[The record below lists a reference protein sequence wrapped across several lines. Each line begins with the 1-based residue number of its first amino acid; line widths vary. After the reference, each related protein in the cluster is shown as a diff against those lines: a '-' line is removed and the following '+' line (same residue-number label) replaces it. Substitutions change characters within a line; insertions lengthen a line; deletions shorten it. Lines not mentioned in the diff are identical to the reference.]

1 MRIID
6 LDFYADKGG
15 SIFLGYAGEH
25 LSTVLN
31 FHMPAKLGNNDCVYI
46 ISFLDDKDSS
56 EEILNLAFKTRFDTN
71 IVEYYIP
78 NTIMGS
84 AASTGVFQLIAYGMT
99 TTDNNQVKYSILGK
113 STEFRYVIDDAI
125 TEDTSNL
132 NITLTDSEDITMKNL
147 RDAIRQLGDV
157 QAAFTNLDI
166 LVQQIGEEFPDK
178 SKLQETQIMNAPPTM
193 STAGKGG
200 DIVEVD
206 GVLYECFGQK
216 NNDYI
221 WKEVS
226 FDDDSSNNAVAAFD
240 SENDEV
246 IKYMSAEP
254 QTDSEYTY
262 SNVNMSL
269 SERKDIPGAFSV
281 TLPADTAYLRIVDC
295 QSGNEWKE
303 NAGAGEYEIRNLIP
317 NRIYRYYVLK
327 ANGTVLGSGSCVGRG
342 QVRMIDVPKANG
354 ERNVFNI
361 RDLGGW
367 ACSGGFMK
375 YGLIFR
381 GGRLN
386 GTNPS
391 VSGSAIELTEQQ
403 TAYFKNVLHIADEI
417 DLRTSNEISQ
427 DGISGSALGED
438 VSWINK
444 TLGYYQ
450 NSLTDSNSANYAVL
464 INRLAENLTAG
475 KVTYIHCN
483 SGADRTAQLCMFIE
497 AICGVSL
504 IDMERDYE
512 LTSYAFEYRSGQI
525 DRRRNK
531 ITNACWKTFI
541 QALDSEAGNTI
552 QEKAV
557 NFLLSKGV
565 TSSTISTIREKL
577 VENNGGDIDISGKAD
592 KATTLSGYGIV
603 DAYTKAQVD
612 EVISNIDGDSSIFA
626 KPEDYGAIGD
636 GVTDD
641 TVAIQEC
648 INSNNHIFFEKSY
661 LINPWTNSSS
671 TKFYGLLVPSNRI
684 LSFGVNSK
692 LICANNEKT
701 VTSSEKYDEFDI
713 IKVENSENVLIKGM
727 KLKGE
732 RRPEL
737 IGYGDHSACLLIS
750 GSKNITIENCKMYN
764 SLGDGIGIWGYGTE
778 WEYNDGNYQICEDI
792 DIINCDIREN
802 RRNGLTIGCGKNIRV
817 INCDFIRNGN
827 KVDYGDEVY
836 GYGRKPRAGVD
847 IEPNFAYIPV
857 ENVVFEKCLF
867 SGNAKDGDGS
877 PSEQNSKAYSFIDH
891 VPSKPTNWD
900 SEQIKNAVLA
910 SRKNLTLS
918 NCTITD
924 SEAVFQAANTNV
936 IGGFYQA
943 IIISSIPTVKVS
955 GATINSI
962 TSAAPKNNTFFT
974 GCTIIGHN
982 DDSPS
987 FMNGKIN
994 CWIECFSCNIIEAKA
1009 DMARTGTLGLYDC
1022 YVYKT
1027 SGKFN
1032 STGHLV
1038 AKNTQFHFEEH
1049 EATSSPV
1056 FHVMSGEFIN
1066 CDFFYPSDVRFE
1078 LFGLTNTTD
1087 SEYYR
1092 KTNWIGNRFHNALND
1107 TNSLIDPLGNDLIKN
1122 WFNMP
1127 STKLKNADNIS
1138 RVDNIWTDLDEARY
1152 DKADIT
1158 YVNSELAKK
1167 ADIVNIPTKTSQLQN
1182 DSGFLTSHQ
1191 DITGKENVSNKVT
1204 SISSSST
1211 NTQYPSALAV
1221 KNYVDTALGVIE
1233 NGSY

>member
-15 SIFLGYAGEH
+15 AIFLGYAGEH

-31 FHMPAKLGNNDCVYI
+31 FHMPAELGNNDCVYI
-46 ISFLDDKDSS
+46 ISFLDDKDGS

-78 NTIMGS
+78 NTTMGS

-254 QTDSEYTY
+254 QTDSEYAY
-262 SNVNMSL
+262 SNVNTSL
-269 SERKDIPGAFSV
+269 SKRKDIPGAFSV

-303 NAGAGEYEIRNLIP
+303 IAGAGEYEIRNLIP

-403 TAYFKNVLHIADEI
+403 IAYFKNVLHIADEI

-450 NSLTDSNSANYAVL
+450 NSLTDSTSANYAVL
-464 INRLAENLTAG
+464 INRLAENLTTG

-497 AICGVSL
+497 AICGVSQA
-504 IDMERDYE
+504 DMERDYE
-512 LTSYAFEYRSGQI
+512 LTSYAFEYKSGQI

-531 ITNACWKTFI
+531 ITSACWKTFI
-541 QALDSEAGNTI
+541 QALDSETGSTI

-557 NFLLSKGV
+557 SFLLRKGV
-565 TSSTISTIREKL
+565 TSSAISTIREKL
-577 VENNGGDIDISGKAD
+577 VENSGGNTDISGKAD
-592 KATTLSGYGIV
+592 KATTLAGYGITDGMRFVNVPNDESV
-603 DAYTKAQVD
+603 DDCTEKNTLYQVKFASGIVATSTSH
-612 EVISNIDGDSSIFA
+612 VICVHSENKLMQYAFTRGGYILFRGKPTGGDWTDW
-626 KPEDYGAIGD
+626 DYLTTRGK
-636 GVTDD
+636 
-641 TVAIQEC
+641 VADM
-648 INSNNHIFFEKSY
+648 INS
-661 LINPWTNSSS
+661 
-671 TKFYGLLVPSNRI
+671 
-684 LSFGVNSK
+684 
-692 LICANNEKT
+692 
-701 VTSSEKYDEFDI
+701 
-713 IKVENSENVLIKGM
+713 
-727 KLKGE
+727 
-732 RRPEL
+732 
-737 IGYGDHSACLLIS
+737 
-750 GSKNITIENCKMYN
+750 
-764 SLGDGIGIWGYGTE
+764 
-778 WEYNDGNYQICEDI
+778 
-792 DIINCDIREN
+792 
-802 RRNGLTIGCGKNIRV
+802 LT
-817 INCDFIRNGN
+817 
-827 KVDYGDEVY
+827 
-836 GYGRKPRAGVD
+836 
-847 IEPNFAYIPV
+847 
-857 ENVVFEKCLF
+857 
-867 SGNAKDGDGS
+867 
-877 PSEQNSKAYSFIDH
+877 
-891 VPSKPTNWD
+891 
-900 SEQIKNAVLA
+900 
-910 SRKNLTLS
+910 
-918 NCTITD
+918 
-924 SEAVFQAANTNV
+924 
-936 IGGFYQA
+936 
-943 IIISSIPTVKVS
+943 
-955 GATINSI
+955 
-962 TSAAPKNNTFFT
+962 
-974 GCTIIGHN
+974 
-982 DDSPS
+982 
-987 FMNGKIN
+987 
-994 CWIECFSCNIIEAKA
+994 
-1009 DMARTGTLGLYDC
+1009 
-1022 YVYKT
+1022 
-1027 SGKFN
+1027 
-1032 STGHLV
+1032 
-1038 AKNTQFHFEEH
+1038 
-1049 EATSSPV
+1049 
-1056 FHVMSGEFIN
+1056 
-1066 CDFFYPSDVRFE
+1066 
-1078 LFGLTNTTD
+1078 
-1087 SEYYR
+1087 
-1092 KTNWIGNRFHNALND
+1092 
-1107 TNSLIDPLGNDLIKN
+1107 
-1122 WFNMP
+1122 
-1127 STKLKNADNIS
+1127 
-1138 RVDNIWTDLDEARY
+1138 
-1152 DKADIT
+1152 
-1158 YVNSELAKK
+1158 
-1167 ADIVNIPTKTSQLQN
+1167 IPTKTSQLTN

-1204 SISSSST
+1204 LISSSST